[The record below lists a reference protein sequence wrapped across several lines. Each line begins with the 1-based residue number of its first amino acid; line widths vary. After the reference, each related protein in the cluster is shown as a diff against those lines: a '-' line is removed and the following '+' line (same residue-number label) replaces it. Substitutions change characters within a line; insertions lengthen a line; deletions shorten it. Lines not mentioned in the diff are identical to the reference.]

1 MVMQLDCSQEPVC
14 FHRLPSA
21 YIGRTSIKIDDLLPH
36 PSLFSSEFLIRWS
49 IHCSCFSVCV
59 RALGKRE
66 RVRARHRARERER
79 EREREMEG
87 AIVNGLKI
95 EWLEWAAVSDNNT
108 SVGENGEEQK
118 SERELR

>member
-1 MVMQLDCSQEPVC
+1 MRRGMVVSGNQLEHHHFFIQIPDSMVYPRQ
-14 FHRLPSA
+14 
-21 YIGRTSIKIDDLLPH
+21 LL
-36 PSLFSSEFLIRWS
+36 
-49 IHCSCFSVCV
+49 VCV
-59 RALGKRE
+59 CERE
-66 RVRARHRARERER
+66 RWGKESECARDRERER
-79 EREREMEG
+79 EREMEMEG

>member
-1 MVMQLDCSQEPVC
+1 M
-14 FHRLPSA
+14 
-21 YIGRTSIKIDDLLPH
+21 
-36 PSLFSSEFLIRWS
+36 
-49 IHCSCFSVCV
+49 
-59 RALGKRE
+59 RE
-66 RVRARHRARERER
+66 RWEKESECARARER

-108 SVGENGEEQK
+108 SVDENGEEQK